1 MNNKQSGIRLH
12 ILVSGSIVLGM
23 LVLAAAIIFHSYQSN
38 RQILI
43 DLAQENAQQIATK
56 VDSQIER
63 HTQPIITAI
72 KLLSQDSLVV
82 SNTHVVRMKRARL
95 LKMVLDE
102 NPVLS
107 SVYLGYQNGDF
118 FLLRK
123 LNNESSRKGVDAPE
137 NSQYMIQSIERDRKG
152 AVQQA
157 LWLYFDKG
165 LNLLSRREMPE
176 YNFDPRSRPW
186 FASTIQSEK
195 PYISV
200 PYLFYTTQEVGVT
213 LSIKSSLLNT
223 VVGIDASINDLSEL
237 MKTLVPD
244 KQSRLALVN
253 SNNQIIGYPNLD
265 QLIQKTPSGKF
276 RLSRVNELNI
286 PLFEQLVKPFPENNK
301 RNMNLLSSY
310 DTSDGV
316 WFGQN
321 TKIGPQNG
329 KESKAYKENWNLLYG
344 IPEKALLARANQI
357 LHEQLIWSG
366 VIILVLLVVGWF
378 FGKLVTRPMLRLSG
392 IIEGMKAFEFNSEQ
406 SVKSHIYE
414 VKILSQSLQDMS
426 AAIKSFESISILL
439 SQERDLDKMLNGVVS
454 HLVQITSTEM
464 AVIYLYDS
472 EKEQLIQVTEGNLWG
487 IESIDCPKDKQDDI
501 VDICQK
507 TFSDKEEPFV
517 CIPLS
522 DRRMSITGVLMLKL
536 IPGSEQSQVT
546 PAFLKFVTQVSGSAA
561 TAVETRKQI
570 EAQKAL
576 IDAIIRLLADAIDA
590 KSPYTGGHC
599 ERVPM
604 LAEMIIDEA
613 QQEMSGAFAGFMM
626 DDLQRQEFKI
636 AAWLHD
642 CGKITSR
649 EYVIDKATKLETIY
663 NRIHEIRTRFEVV
676 WRDQEIDYWK
686 GVAAGKNSSELEK
699 TLVDAHNQLIKDF
712 TLIADLN
719 IGGEAV
725 QESDLIRLNQISG
738 VSWQR
743 HFSRQVGLSRDE
755 LSRLSSVDEI
765 LPVTEQLLDNRPE
778 HIIPWGDKKP
788 PVEKGHP
795 DNHWGF
801 DMPLSDNEMNLGEI
815 YNLSIEKGTLTA
827 EERFLINDH
836 IVQTIKM
843 LSGLPFPEEMKKVP
857 DIAGNHHEKMD
868 GSGYPR
874 KLTGDQL
881 SIPEKVMALADVF
894 EALTAQDRP
903 YKEAKTLS
911 ESLKILAFMVKDQ
924 HIDAEVFR
932 LFIERGI
939 YQTYADKYVA
949 ENQKDSVDVSKLY
962 EIAGFEELR
971 GQENR
976 DIGR

>member
-1 MNNKQSGIRLH
+1 MNNKHSGIRLH

-123 LNNESSRKGVDAPE
+123 LNNEASRKEVDAPA
-137 NSQYMIQSIERDRKG
+137 NSQYMIQSIERDHKG
-152 AVQQA
+152 KIQQT

-165 LNLLSRREMPE
+165 FNLLSRREVPE
-176 YNFDPRSRPW
+176 YRFDPRSRPW
-186 FASTIQSEK
+186 FAATIQSEK
-195 PYISV
+195 LYISE
-200 PYLFYTTQEVGVT
+200 PYLFYTTKEVGVT

-223 VVGIDASINDLSEL
+223 VVGIDASINDLSDL
-237 MKTLVPD
+237 MKSLVPD
-244 KQSRLALVN
+244 DYSRLALVN
-253 SNNQIIGYPNLD
+253 SSNQIIGYPNLN
-265 QLIQKTPSGKF
+265 QLIHKTANGTF
-276 RLSRVNELNI
+276 RLSRVTELNI
-286 PLFEQLVKPFPENNK
+286 PLFEQLVKNVSEK
-301 RNMNLLSSY
+301 QLGDMNLLLPY
-310 DTSDGV
+310 NTSDGV
-316 WFGQN
+316 WFGQKI
-321 TKIGPQNG
+321 KIGPQGG
-329 KESKAYKENWNLLYG
+329 KDNQAYKENWNLLYG
-344 IPEKALLARANQI
+344 ISEKALLARANQI
-357 LHEQLIWSG
+357 LHEQLMWSG

-378 FGKLVTRPMLRLSG
+378 FGKLVTRPMLSLSE
-392 IIEGMKAFEFNSEQ
+392 IIEGMKAFEFNSDQ
-406 SVKSHIYE
+406 SVKSHIRE
-414 VKILSQSLQDMS
+414 VQILSQSLNDMS

-472 EKEQLIQVTEGNLWG
+472 EKEQLIQTTEGNLWG
-487 IESIDCPKDKQDDI
+487 IESIDCPKEKQDDI

-507 TFSDKEEPFV
+507 TFSDKGEPFV

-522 DRRMSITGVLMLKL
+522 DRRMSITGVLVLKL
-536 IPGSEQSQVT
+536 SPEAERNQVT

-561 TAVETRKQI
+561 TAVETRKQV
-570 EAQKAL
+570 EAQSAL

-613 QQEMSGAFAGFMM
+613 QQEMSGFFAGFMM

-676 WRDQEIDYWK
+676 WRDQEINYWK
-686 GVAAGKNSSELEK
+686 GIAAGENTSDLEK
-699 TLVDAHNQLIKDF
+699 TLQMAHNQIIDDF
-712 TLIADLN
+712 ALLANLN

-725 QESDLIRLNQISG
+725 QESDLTRLNQIRS

-743 HFSRQVGLSRDE
+743 HFSRKIGLSRDE
-755 LSRLSSVDEI
+755 LSRQPLEDEI
-765 LPVTEQLLDNRPE
+765 LPVTEQLIDNRPE
-778 HIIPWGDKKP
+778 HIIPWGDRKP
-788 PVEKGHP
+788 PVEKDHP

-801 DMPLSDNEMNLGEI
+801 DMTLSENEMNLGEI
-815 YNLSIEKGTLTA
+815 YNLSIERGTLTE
-827 EERFLINDH
+827 EERFLINEH
-836 IVQTIKM
+836 IVQTIRM
-843 LSGLPFPEEMKKVP
+843 LSGLPFPEEMKQVP
-857 DIAGNHHEKMD
+857 DIAGNHHEKVN
-868 GSGYPR
+868 GNGYPR
-874 KLTGDQL
+874 KLTGEQL
-881 SIPEKVMALADVF
+881 TIPEKVMALADVF
-894 EALTAQDRP
+894 EALTACDRP
-903 YKEAKTLS
+903 YKDAKTLS

-939 YQTYADKYVA
+939 YQTYADDYLADK
-949 ENQKDSVDVSKLY
+949 QKDRVDVSKLY
-962 EIAGFEELR
+962 EIAGFEDLR
-971 GQENR
+971 
-976 DIGR
+976 I

>member
-1 MNNKQSGIRLH
+1 MNNKRSGIRLH

-82 SNTHVVRMKRARL
+82 STTHVVRMKRVRL

-123 LNNESSRKGVDAPE
+123 LNNKGLNNEDSRKEVSAPE
-137 NSQYMIQSIERDRKG
+137 NTRYMIQSIERDRKG
-152 AVQQA
+152 KVQQA

-165 LNLLSRREMPE
+165 LNLLSRREVPE
-176 YNFDPRSRPW
+176 YHFDPRSRPW
-186 FASTIQSEK
+186 FATTIQSEK
-195 PYISV
+195 PYISE
-200 PYLFYTTQEVGVT
+200 PYLFYTTKEVGVT

-223 VVGIDASINDLSEL
+223 VVGIDASINDLSDL
-237 MKTLVPD
+237 MKSLVPD
-244 KQSRLALVN
+244 DYSRLALVN
-253 SNNQIIGYPNLD
+253 SSNQIIGYPNLN
-265 QLIQKTPSGKF
+265 QLIHKTPNGTF
-276 RLSRVNELNI
+276 RLSRVKELNI
-286 PLFEQLVKPFPENNK
+286 PLFEQLVKHVSEK
-301 RNMNLLSSY
+301 QHGDMNLLLPY
-310 DTSDGV
+310 NTSDGV
-316 WFGQN
+316 WFGQRI
-321 TKIGPQNG
+321 KIGPQSS
-329 KESKAYKENWNLLYG
+329 KDDKAYKENWNLLYG

-378 FGKLVTRPMLRLSG
+378 FGKLVTSPMLRLSE
-392 IIEGMKAFEFNSEQ
+392 IIEGMKAFEFNSDQ
-406 SVKSHIYE
+406 AVKSHIRE
-414 VKILSQSLQDMS
+414 VQILSRSLNDMS

-439 SQERDLDKMLNGVVS
+439 SQERDLDQMLNGVVG
-454 HLVQITSTEM
+454 HLVQITATEM

-472 EKEQLIQVTEGNLWG
+472 EKEQLIQSTEGNLWG
-487 IESIDCPKDKQDDI
+487 IKSIDCPKEKQDDI
-501 VDICQK
+501 VDICQHH
-507 TFSDKEEPFV
+507 FSEQGEPFV

-522 DRRMSITGVLMLKL
+522 DRRMSITGVLVLKL
-536 IPGSEQSQVT
+536 SPDAEQNQVT

-561 TAVETRKQI
+561 TAVETRKQV
-570 EAQKAL
+570 EAQSAL

-604 LAEMIIDEA
+604 LAEMIIDQA
-613 QQEMSGAFAGFMM
+613 QQEMGGCFAGFMM

-676 WRDQEIDYWK
+676 WRDKEIDYWK
-686 GVAAGKNSSELEK
+686 GIAAGKNSPELEK
-699 TLVDAHNQLIKDF
+699 VLKDAHNQLIKDF
-712 TLIADLN
+712 ALIADLN
-719 IGGEAV
+719 IGGEEV
-725 QESDLIRLNQISG
+725 KESDIIRLNQISD

-743 HFSRQVGLSRDE
+743 HFSRQIGLSRDE
-755 LSRLSSVDEI
+755 ENRLLSTDEI
-765 LPVTEQLLDNRPE
+765 LPVTEKLIDNRPE
-778 HIIPWGDKKP
+778 HIIPWGDRKP
-788 PVEKGHP
+788 PVEKDHP
-795 DNHWGF
+795 DNRWGF

-815 YNLSIEKGTLTA
+815 YNLSIEKGTLTE
-827 EERFLINDH
+827 EERFLINEH
-836 IVQTIKM
+836 IVQTIRM
-843 LSGLPFPEEMKKVP
+843 LSELPFPEEMKQVP
-857 DIAGNHHEKMD
+857 DIAGNHHEKVN

-874 KLTGDQL
+874 KLSGEQL
-881 SIPEKVMALADVF
+881 TIPEKVMALADVF
-894 EALTAQDRP
+894 EALTAGDRP
-903 YKEAKTLS
+903 YKDAKTLS
-911 ESLKILAFMVKDQ
+911 ESLKILAFMVKEQ

-932 LFIERGI
+932 LFIDRGI
-939 YQTYADKYVA
+939 YQTYADGYLADK
-949 ENQKDSVDVSKLY
+949 QKDSVDVSKLY
-962 EIAGFEELR
+962 EIAGID
-971 GQENR
+971 G
-976 DIGR
+976 